1 MVGTTGVAGSGPPA
15 LCRWFVD
22 QDAVGMEHDALA
34 ADGAIVRIRTVA
46 PSDRDD
52 LAALYRRTSDENLY
66 RRFLSAGRR
75 GIDQEVDRLTRPDA
89 EDHVALLAQERG
101 RVVGVAAY
109 ERLPDRQSAEFAVLV
124 DDAAHG
130 RGIGTL
136 LLEELA
142 AIAHRHGIGDLV
154 GEVLTGNVPMLAVAR
169 DLGPALDMRRDGGV
183 LEVHV
188 RTDDRDNPALEAR
201 NRSAER
207 YSLTPLLQPRAIAVI
222 GAGRQ
227 PAGIGHAVLRGLLD
241 GGFTGPVHPINPNAT
256 EIAGRPAYPSVQAV
270 GEPGDLAVGAGPGP
284 ARLGAPGDCGEAGVP
299 APGVLPPRPGG
310 PGGRGGDAAR
320 A

>member
-75 GIDQEVDRLTRPDA
+75 GIDHEIDRLTRPDG
-89 EDHVALLAQERG
+89 EDHVALLARDRG
-101 RVVGVAAY
+101 RVVGVASY
-109 ERLPDRQSAEFAVLV
+109 ERMRDRGSAEFAVLV

-136 LLEELA
+136 LLENLA

-207 YSLTPLLQPRAIAVI
+207 YSLTPLLKPRSIAVI

-256 EIAGRPAYPSVQAV
+256 EIADRPAYPSVQAV
-270 GEPGDLAVGAGPGP
+270 GEPIDLAVGAGPWP
-284 ARLGAPGDCGEAGVP
+284 ARLAALDGRGEAGGRPP
-299 APGVLPPRPGG
+299 AAPRPRPRG
-310 PGGRGGDAAR
+310 PRRAGRDARR